1 MTMHLARGLSTISTK
16 KRKKKA
22 LTQKDIERY
31 TIEWRKHNKAMRQAN
46 NHSLQYETLDDYIS
60 YVRGEYKAP
69 IKSRG
74 TYTPDTNWR
83 RDEPKIPSAMEEAI
97 KNGTFNRGCSGGTK
111 KETPKYTG
119 DLIVGI
125 ATMHKSNAVPVMRGT
140 KQAEEIARMRR

>member
-1 MTMHLARGLSTISTK
+1 MHLARGLSTISTK

-31 TIEWRKHNKAMRQAN
+31 TIEWRKHNKAMRRAN
-46 NHSLQYETLDDYIS
+46 NHSLQYDTVNDYIS

-69 IKSRG
+69 VKSRG
-74 TYTPDTNWR
+74 TYTPDTSWR
-83 RDEPKIPSAMEEAI
+83 RADPKIPSAMEEAI

-111 KETPKYTG
+111 KESLKYTG

-140 KQAEEIARMRR
+140 KQAEEIAKMRR

>member
-1 MTMHLARGLSTISTK
+1 MHLARGLSTISTK
-16 KRKKKA
+16 KRKKKP

-46 NHSLQYETLDDYIS
+46 NHTLQYDTLESYIS

-69 IKSRG
+69 KKDRG
-74 TYTPDTNWR
+74 TYTPDTSWR
-83 RDEPKIPSAMEEAI
+83 REQPKIPSAMEEAI

-111 KETPKYTG
+111 KESPKYTG
-119 DLIVGI
+119 NLIVGI

-140 KQAEEIARMRR
+140 KQAEEIAKMRR

>member
-1 MTMHLARGLSTISTK
+1 MHLARGLSTISTK

-31 TIEWRKHNKAMRQAN
+31 TVEWRKHNKAMRRAN

-69 IKSRG
+69 VKSRG
-74 TYTPDTNWR
+74 TYTPDTSWR
-83 RDEPKIPSAMEEAI
+83 RDDPKIPSAMEEAI

-111 KETPKYTG
+111 KESLKYTG

-140 KQAEEIARMRR
+140 KQAEEIAKMRR

>member
-1 MTMHLARGLSTISTK
+1 MHLARGLSTISTK

-31 TIEWRKHNKAMRQAN
+31 TIEWRKHNKAMRRAN

-74 TYTPDTNWR
+74 TYTPDTSWR